1 MYFDSIWKGRKDD
14 DQMGV
19 CGETEEE
26 ARQNTANY
34 TQIPKKPFAPSPWK
48 DARLTSCEMEYDR
61 GEFRGCR
68 LECPKFGCLAK
79 RHSVCSLAMRPCGGE
94 SNRTGRVPI
103 QCRFPFA
110 RTPATYASKSLLFR
124 REIPDRGSSI
134 FKADWSL
141 RPIASIPK
149 PRSPPRSRDSVQL
162 PS

>member
-34 TQIPKKPFAPSPWK
+34 TQIPKKSFAPSPWK

-68 LECPKFGCLAK
+68 LGCPKFGCLAK
-79 RHSVCSLAMRPCGGE
+79 RHSVWSIEMAIGVPV
-94 SNRTGRVPI
+94 SRVPPT
-103 QCRFPFA
+103 RW
-110 RTPATYASKSLLFR
+110 FR
-124 REIPDRGSSI
+124 IS
-134 FKADWSL
+134 FCVVL
-141 RPIASIPK
+141 
-149 PRSPPRSRDSVQL
+149 
-162 PS
+162 